1 MRHSVLRDLVT
12 LDAAVDRVL
21 EEAGQGEPVRA
32 FWTRTFDNPET
43 IDTLLR
49 TILPTPEVLFFAV
62 DIYPSFLHTFLVSYL
77 HKIN

>member
-43 IDTLLR
+43 ISTSLR
-49 TILPTPEVLFFAV
+49 TILPAPEVIFFAG
-62 DIYPSFLHTFLVSYL
+62 DIDLSLISFLVSSYQ
-77 HKIN
+77 